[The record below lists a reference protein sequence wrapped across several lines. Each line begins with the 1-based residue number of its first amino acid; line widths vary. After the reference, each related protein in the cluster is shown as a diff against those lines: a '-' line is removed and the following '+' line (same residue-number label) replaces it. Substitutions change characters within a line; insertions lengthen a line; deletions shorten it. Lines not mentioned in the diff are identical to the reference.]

1 MTICLALI
9 ACKKRIEVDFSVS
22 PESPRAGQSVRFS
35 NLSTGGEEWE
45 WDFGD
50 LNTSSLKS
58 PAHTF
63 KKPGIYKVILK
74 VDKKNNLTRTK
85 TVTVSDTIPTYSCTD
100 SIFEVYK
107 DYTFTANVYNP
118 YNLKVQYEWSLP
130 YTDSTYAI
138 VTDTSMNKSSLTLY
152 FICENK
158 VAPLKLRVIVDGKDT
173 TEILR
178 EMYIHD
184 VPTNSV
190 LIRTT
195 TGDYRQRIFGKRY
208 DMPEEDEKASALLD
222 KEQDTMQVYNDYQF
236 TLEMFE
242 GLIPGIE
249 GFHIA
254 NRKLYFRDSLGLWV
268 ANIDGS
274 FLVPIDTSLHCDAM
288 TLDKTDNRIYWANED
303 GVWYMPF
310 IGSDN
315 NRFITEPQQLNM
327 LEQVILLSTDPE
339 KK

>member
-184 VPTNSV
+184 VPIN
-190 LIRTT
+190 
-195 TGDYRQRIFGKRY
+195 
-208 DMPEEDEKASALLD
+208 
-222 KEQDTMQVYNDYQF
+222 
-236 TLEMFE
+236 
-242 GLIPGIE
+242 
-249 GFHIA
+249 
-254 NRKLYFRDSLGLWV
+254 
-268 ANIDGS
+268 
-274 FLVPIDTSLHCDAM
+274 
-288 TLDKTDNRIYWANED
+288 
-303 GVWYMPF
+303 
-310 IGSDN
+310 
-315 NRFITEPQQLNM
+315 
-327 LEQVILLSTDPE
+327 
-339 KK
+339 